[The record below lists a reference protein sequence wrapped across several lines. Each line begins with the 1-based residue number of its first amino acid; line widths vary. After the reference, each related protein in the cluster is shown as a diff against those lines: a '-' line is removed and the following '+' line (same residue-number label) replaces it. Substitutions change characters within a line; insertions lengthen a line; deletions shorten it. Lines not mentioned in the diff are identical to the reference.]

1 MRYLIAVEAHTRDV
15 AKLILTDNGRKVA
28 AVFFKPE
35 GAASFKKAHT
45 DLCEKSQLTKQAGIA
60 QGAGGLFVEGSAYA
74 YPLLKEFKRQLE
86 QKEGK

>member
-1 MRYLIAVEAHTRDV
+1 MELLLSVEAHTRDI
-15 AKLILTDNGRKVA
+15 AKLILTNSGREVA

-45 DLCEKSQLTKQAGIA
+45 ELCEKSQLTKKAGIA
-60 QGAGGLFVEGSAYA
+60 QGAGGLFIEGSAYA